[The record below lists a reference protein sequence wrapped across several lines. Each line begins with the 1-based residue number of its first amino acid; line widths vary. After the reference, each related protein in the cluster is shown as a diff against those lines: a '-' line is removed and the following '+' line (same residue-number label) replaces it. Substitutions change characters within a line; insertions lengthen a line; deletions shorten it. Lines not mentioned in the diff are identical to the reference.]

1 MRTLVTLENSNC
13 TWCHNAMLRTLREEM
28 GVQRVLSDFSS
39 GCVVI
44 EHETDPDALLTL
56 VTTADRAVAVAG
68 NGEREMVPVAGH
80 EAVACRKSKDI
91 VGGPP
96 DEGRQV
102 LAATSPD
109 EAGAKAFIP
118 RSRSD
123 TWSKAVPVCPV
134 CHPGGPSTGEGVRVL
149 TRERPTPGLVRR
161 TIRLLVRAYRAAFRL
176 PMTPR

>member
-1 MRTLVTLENSNC
+1 MRTFVTLENSNC
-13 TWCHNAMLRTLREEM
+13 TWCHNAMLRMLSEEM

-44 EHETDPDALLTL
+44 EHETDSDALLTL

-91 VGGPP
+91 VGGPT

-102 LAATSPD
+102 LAGTSPH

-149 TRERPTPGLVRR
+149 TRERPTPGLVLR
-161 TIRLLVRAYRAAFRL
+161 TIRFLVRAYRAACRL

>member
-161 TIRLLVRAYRAAFRL
+161 TIRLLVRAYRAAFSL
-176 PMTPR
+176 PMMPR

>member
-1 MRTLVTLENSNC
+1 MRMLVTLENSNC

-109 EAGAKAFIP
+109 
-118 RSRSD
+118 
-123 TWSKAVPVCPV
+123 
-134 CHPGGPSTGEGVRVL
+134 
-149 TRERPTPGLVRR
+149 
-161 TIRLLVRAYRAAFRL
+161 
-176 PMTPR
+176 